1 MAYIRLSVLV
11 PVYKV
16 EEYIE
21 KCARSLFEQT
31 MKEGMEYIFI
41 DDCTPDRSIE
51 VLCRVLDEYPERK
64 NQVRILHN
72 EENLSTAGTRTRCLK
87 EAQGEYVIFCD
98 ADDWID
104 LDMYERMYS
113 QVEQNDADI
122 VTCNYIRHTP
132 TGLEP
137 VDFEYESNPRSC
149 VEHLYRNE
157 IFPFSPLW
165 NKLIRRQI
173 FVDHDCY
180 PYEGINLSEDLNVL
194 VRVFCYAKSLVKM
207 DDYFYHVNRLNM
219 GSITK
224 SQKDWR
230 GVWGTQYKNVSQ
242 LEKFLTT
249 VDSIRFRITINN
261 LKFYTKSWFREEF
274 SDREYFMIWKE
285 SYCDIL
291 HFKTTPIKG
300 RILMYFAYSNYC
312 FFKLFTKMTR
322 HSK

>member
-1 MAYIRLSVLV
+1 MSDIRLSVLV

-16 EEYIE
+16 EDYIE

-41 DDCTPDRSIE
+41 DDCTPDKSIE

-72 EENLSTAGTRTRCLK
+72 EKNLSTAGTRTRCLK
-87 EAQGEYVIFCD
+87 EAQGEYLIFCD

-113 QVEQNDADI
+113 QAEQNDADI
-122 VTCNYIRHTP
+122 VTCNYIRHTL

-137 VDFEYESNPRSC
+137 VDFDYESNPKSC

-165 NKLIRRQI
+165 NKMIRRQI

-180 PYEGINLSEDLNVL
+180 PYEEINLSEDLNVL

-219 GSITK
+219 ESITK
-224 SQKDWR
+224 SQNDMYDLWL
-230 GVWGTQYKNVSQ
+230 TQYKNVNLISD
-242 LEKFLTT
+242 FLSGIEP
-249 VDSIRFRITINN
+249 DSFLYTINN
-261 LKFYTKSWFREEF
+261 LKFYTKNWHRSALSSKTFYDTWRECH
-274 SDREYFMIWKE
+274 K
-285 SYCDIL
+285 DIMK
-291 HFKTTPIKG
+291 FETTPLRG
-300 RILMYFAYSNYC
+300 RLFLTFLYSNYYI
-312 FFKLFTKMTR
+312 FRAWNLIMR
-322 HSK
+322 